1 VIGVRRSFTGPAA
14 PFVITTAA
22 VLPACAAPAAGD
34 LPEHEHGA
42 YPGRTAA
49 EGDRDDRVAGRSG
62 DDRVAGLDHDCGAR
76 PPRRTSSTWQNRG
89 MPADSRRFP
98 PPGVLLFLGYGFLIL
113 AVIGVSLRTVVD
125 QAIGAPISFP
135 GLVVM
140 ILLAYT
146 IFTITLVLQ
155 RKEAA
160 RGLAVGLSTLTVPLA
175 IFLLVSP
182 VPLVAFGPGTLGL
195 LLWIGLR
202 RPASRGWFS
211 EP

>member
-1 VIGVRRSFTGPAA
+1 MP
-14 PFVITTAA
+14 A
-22 VLPACAAPAAGD
+22 VL
-34 LPEHEHGA
+34 
-42 YPGRTAA
+42 
-49 EGDRDDRVAGRSG
+49 
-62 DDRVAGLDHDCGAR
+62 
-76 PPRRTSSTWQNRG
+76 RRL
-89 MPADSRRFP
+89 P

-113 AVIGVSLRTVVD
+113 GTIGVSLRWVVD
-125 QAIGAPISFP
+125 MAINSPISFP

-175 IFLLVSP
+175 FFFLVSP
-182 VPLVAFGPGTLGL
+182 VPILVLAPGILGV
-195 LLWIGLR
+195 LLWVGLR
-202 RPASRGWFS
+202 RPASRAWFC

>member
-1 VIGVRRSFTGPAA
+1 MS
-14 PFVITTAA
+14 
-22 VLPACAAPAAGD
+22 AG
-34 LPEHEHGA
+34 
-42 YPGRTAA
+42 
-49 EGDRDDRVAGRSG
+49 
-62 DDRVAGLDHDCGAR
+62 
-76 PPRRTSSTWQNRG
+76 
-89 MPADSRRFP
+89 SRRFP
-98 PPGVLLFLGYGFLIL
+98 PPGVLLFLGFGFLIL
-113 AVIGVSLRTVVD
+113 SMIGVSLRWVVD
-125 QAIGAPISFP
+125 QAIGSPISLP

-160 RGLAVGLSTLTVPLA
+160 RGLATGLSTLTIPLA

-182 VPLVAFGPGTLGL
+182 VPPLALAPGILGI

-202 RPASRGWFS
+202 RPASRAWFS

>member
-1 VIGVRRSFTGPAA
+1 
-14 PFVITTAA
+14 
-22 VLPACAAPAAGD
+22 
-34 LPEHEHGA
+34 
-42 YPGRTAA
+42 
-49 EGDRDDRVAGRSG
+49 
-62 DDRVAGLDHDCGAR
+62 
-76 PPRRTSSTWQNRG
+76 
-89 MPADSRRFP
+89 MPADPRRLP
-98 PPGVLLFLGYGFLIL
+98 PPGVLFFLSYGFLIL
-113 AVIGVSLRTVVD
+113 AAIGVSLRTVVD
-125 QAIGAPISFP
+125 AAIDTPVSFP

-160 RGLAVGLSTLTVPLA
+160 RGLAVGLSTLTIPLTL
-175 IFLLVSP
+175 FLLVSP
-182 VPLVAFGPGTLGL
+182 APLVALAPGMLGL

>member
-1 VIGVRRSFTGPAA
+1 
-14 PFVITTAA
+14 
-22 VLPACAAPAAGD
+22 
-34 LPEHEHGA
+34 
-42 YPGRTAA
+42 
-49 EGDRDDRVAGRSG
+49 
-62 DDRVAGLDHDCGAR
+62 
-76 PPRRTSSTWQNRG
+76 
-89 MPADSRRFP
+89 MPADSRRLP

-113 AVIGVSLRTVVD
+113 AAIGVSLRWVVD
-125 QAIGAPISFP
+125 QAIDAPISFPGLVVMFP

-160 RGLAVGLSTLTVPLA
+160 RGLAVGLSTLTIPLT

-182 VPLVAFGPGTLGL
+182 VPPLALGPGILAI

-202 RPASRGWFS
+202 RPASRAYFS

>member
-1 VIGVRRSFTGPAA
+1 
-14 PFVITTAA
+14 
-22 VLPACAAPAAGD
+22 
-34 LPEHEHGA
+34 
-42 YPGRTAA
+42 
-49 EGDRDDRVAGRSG
+49 
-62 DDRVAGLDHDCGAR
+62 
-76 PPRRTSSTWQNRG
+76 
-89 MPADSRRFP
+89 MPADSRRLP

-113 AVIGVSLRTVVD
+113 AAIGVSLRWVVD
-125 QAIGAPISFP
+125 QAIGAPISFPGLVVMFP

-160 RGLAVGLSTLTVPLA
+160 RGLAVGLSTLTIPLT

-182 VPLVAFGPGTLGL
+182 VPPLALGPGILAI

-202 RPASRGWFS
+202 RPTSRAYFS

>member
-1 VIGVRRSFTGPAA
+1 MP
-14 PFVITTAA
+14 
-22 VLPACAAPAAGD
+22 
-34 LPEHEHGA
+34 
-42 YPGRTAA
+42 
-49 EGDRDDRVAGRSG
+49 
-62 DDRVAGLDHDCGAR
+62 
-76 PPRRTSSTWQNRG
+76 SSRHL
-89 MPADSRRFP
+89 P
-98 PPGVLLFLGYGFLIL
+98 PPGVLLFLGYGLTIL
-113 AVIGVSLRTVVD
+113 ATIGVSLRWVVD
-125 QAIGAPISFP
+125 MAISAPISFP

-175 IFLLVSP
+175 LFFLVSP
-182 VPLVAFGPGTLGL
+182 VPILVVGPGILGI

-202 RPASRGWFS
+202 RPASRAWFC

>member
-1 VIGVRRSFTGPAA
+1 
-14 PFVITTAA
+14 
-22 VLPACAAPAAGD
+22 
-34 LPEHEHGA
+34 
-42 YPGRTAA
+42 
-49 EGDRDDRVAGRSG
+49 
-62 DDRVAGLDHDCGAR
+62 
-76 PPRRTSSTWQNRG
+76 
-89 MPADSRRFP
+89 MPTSRRLP
-98 PPGVLLFLGYGFLIL
+98 PPGVLLFLGYGLLIL
-113 AVIGVSLRTVVD
+113 ATIGVSLRWVVD
-125 QAIGAPISFP
+125 MAISAPISFP

-175 IFLLVSP
+175 FFFLVSP
-182 VPLVAFGPGTLGL
+182 VPILVLAPGILGV

-202 RPASRGWFS
+202 RPASRAWFC

>member
-1 VIGVRRSFTGPAA
+1 
-14 PFVITTAA
+14 
-22 VLPACAAPAAGD
+22 
-34 LPEHEHGA
+34 
-42 YPGRTAA
+42 
-49 EGDRDDRVAGRSG
+49 
-62 DDRVAGLDHDCGAR
+62 
-76 PPRRTSSTWQNRG
+76 
-89 MPADSRRFP
+89 MPAGPRRFP

-113 AVIGVSLRTVVD
+113 ATIGVSLRWVVD
-125 QAIGAPISFP
+125 QAISAPISFT

-160 RGLAVGLSTLTVPLA
+160 RGLAVGLSTLTIPLA
-175 IFLLVSP
+175 LFLVVSP
-182 VPLVAFGPGTLGL
+182 VPLLALAPGILGI

-202 RPASRGWFS
+202 RPTSRAYFN

>member
-1 VIGVRRSFTGPAA
+1 MPSGRSAACSSSSARRVTSTITPTSMTCSARDSRCPPVVTTRA
-14 PFVITTAA
+14 NSSLSSLPCSPVSREHITTN
-22 VLPACAAPAAGD
+22 
-34 LPEHEHGA
+34 
-42 YPGRTAA
+42 
-49 EGDRDDRVAGRSG
+49 
-62 DDRVAGLDHDCGAR
+62 
-76 PPRRTSSTWQNRG
+76 ST
-89 MPADSRRFP
+89 PIS
-98 PPGVLLFLGYGFLIL
+98 
-113 AVIGVSLRTVVD
+113 
-125 QAIGAPISFP
+125 APISFP

-175 IFLLVSP
+175 FFFVISP
-182 VPLVAFGPGTLGL
+182 VPLLVLGPGILGI

-202 RPASRGWFS
+202 RPASRAWFR